1 MLLRVLETVPP
12 CLAIFYTSVTVPP
25 SSEGSF
31 FLHFRWNFLLS
42 YFTKEKHSMISLTK
56 IKIIEFGFRV
66 RTTVSFSS
74 FLSHEKGTFSDR
86 FVLKSS
92 QERNWAVQ
100 LLWFK
105 TLIAIFFS
113 VFLYVSIPLSFSWCR
128 GNLKIW
134 TSQEPHRSPSLFIDL
149 FKFHYTSTRVT
160 FYSQGT
166 SDLFPYVRLS
176 QKNVINNY
184 ELWNHFSIY
193 ATDQRAFWMVQL
205 TKFHLFTQRQQNQF
219 CSRNSKFIQPR
230 SAPVYLYQQTLIDN
244 VLRLGSICRV
254 HYTSPRVPADNGGY
268 KIRVSFLSPW
278 LSSTLHFPTQDGSFV
293 PAVAGLVSA
302 PVSDHW

>member
-1 MLLRVLETVPP
+1 MYQFLYLLADAKETWKFEPP
-12 CLAIFYTSVTVPP
+12 RSRTDHL
-25 SSEGSF
+25 
-31 FLHFRWNFLLS
+31 RFLL
-42 YFTKEKHSMISLTK
+42 
-56 IKIIEFGFRV
+56 
-66 RTTVSFSS
+66 
-74 FLSHEKGTFSDR
+74 
-86 FVLKSS
+86 
-92 QERNWAVQ
+92 
-100 LLWFK
+100 
-105 TLIAIFFS
+105 IF
-113 VFLYVSIPLSFSWCR
+113 
-128 GNLKIW
+128 
-134 TSQEPHRSPSLFIDL
+134 